1 MDIAEVRKRV
11 LHTIERAKREAAAR
25 RARVDEASRE
35 YGEFLDR
42 VAVPLFHQVARAL
55 RAEGHSFNVF
65 TPSGSVRL
73 ASERS
78 GEDYIELL
86 LDTSGAT
93 PQVVGH
99 CSRSRGRRVL
109 ETERPIGDE
118 RIAALTDEDVLG
130 FLLKEL
136 EPFVER

>member
-42 VAVPLFHQVARAL
+42 IAVPLFHQVARAL

>member
-1 MDIAEVRKRV
+1 MEIGEVRRRV
-11 LHTIERAKREAAAR
+11 LQTIDRARREAALR
-25 RARVDEASRE
+25 RTRVDEASRE

-42 VAVPLFHQVARAL
+42 TAVPLFHQVARSL
-55 RAEGHSFNVF
+55 RAEGHAFNVF
-65 TPSGSVRL
+65 TPPGSVRL

-78 GEDYIELL
+78 AEDYIELV
-86 LDTSGAT
+86 LDSSGST
-93 PQVVGH
+93 PQVIGR

-109 ETERPIGDE
+109 ETERPITE
-118 RIAALTDEDVLG
+118 KPISEVTEEDVLA

>member
-1 MDIAEVRKRV
+1 MEIADVRKRV
-11 LHTIERAKREAAAR
+11 LQTIERAKREASAR
-25 RARVDEASRE
+25 RARGDEASRD

-42 VAVPLFHQVARAL
+42 LAVPLFHQVARAL
-55 RAEGHSFNVF
+55 RAEGHAFNVF

-86 LDTSGAT
+86 LDTSGTT

-109 ETERPIGDE
+109 ETERPIGE
-118 RIAALTDEDVLG
+118 GPIADLTEEDVLA

>member
-1 MDIAEVRKRV
+1 MDIADVRKRV

-25 RARVDEASRE
+25 RSRVDDASRE

-42 VAVPLFHQVARAL
+42 IAVPLFHQVARAL
-55 RAEGHSFNVF
+55 RAEGHAFNVF

-86 LDTSGAT
+86 LDLSGTT

-109 ETERPIGDE
+109 ETERPIGE
-118 RIAALTDEDVLG
+118 GPITSLTEEDVLA

-136 EPFVER
+136 EAFVER

>member
-1 MDIAEVRKRV
+1 MEIGEVRRRV
-11 LHTIERAKREAAAR
+11 LQTIDRARREAALR
-25 RARVDEASRE
+25 RTRVDEASRE

-42 VAVPLFHQVARAL
+42 TAVPLFHQVARSL
-55 RAEGHSFNVF
+55 RAEGHAFNVF

-78 GEDYIELL
+78 AEDYIELV
-86 LDTSGAT
+86 LDSSGST
-93 PQVVGH
+93 PQVIGR

-109 ETERPIGDE
+109 ETERPIGDG
-118 RIAALTDEDVLG
+118 RIAALSEEDVLE

>member
-1 MDIAEVRKRV
+1 MEIAEVRKRV

-25 RARVDEASRE
+25 RARADEASRE

-42 VAVPLFHQVARAL
+42 LAVPLFHQVARAL
-55 RAEGHSFNVF
+55 RAEGHAFSVF
-65 TPSGSVRL
+65 TPAGSVRL
-73 ASERS
+73 SSERS
-78 GEDYIELL
+78 GDDYVELL
-86 LDTSGAT
+86 LDASGAM

-109 ETERPIGDE
+109 ETERPIGE
-118 RIAALTDEDVLG
+118 GRITELTEEDVLA

>member
-1 MDIAEVRKRV
+1 MEISEVRRRL
-11 LHTIERAKREAAAR
+11 LHTIERAKREAVQR
-25 RARVDEASRE
+25 RTRIDEASRE

-65 TPSGSVRL
+65 TPGSSVRL
-73 ASERS
+73 ASERAA
-78 GEDYIELL
+78 EDYIELV
-86 LDTSGAT
+86 LDTSGAA
-93 PQVVGH
+93 PQVVGRS
-99 CSRSRGRRVL
+99 SRIRGRRVL
-109 ETERPIGDE
+109 ETERPVAEGA
-118 RIAALTDEDVLG
+118 IATLTEEDVVE

>member
-11 LHTIERAKREAAAR
+11 LHTIDRAKREAAAR

-42 VAVPLFHQVARAL
+42 IAVPLFHQVARAL

-78 GEDYIELL
+78 GEDYLELL
-86 LDTSGAT
+86 LDTSGAM

-109 ETERPIGDE
+109 ETERPIGDG
-118 RIAALTDEDVLG
+118 RIAALSDEDVLE

>member
-1 MDIAEVRKRV
+1 MDIAEVRRRV
-11 LHTIERAKREAAAR
+11 LHTIEHAKREAALR
-25 RARVDEASRE
+25 RARTDAASHE

-42 VAVPLFHQVARAL
+42 VAVPLFHQVARSL

-65 TPSGSVRL
+65 TPAGSVRL
-73 ASERS
+73 ASERAA
-78 GEDYIELL
+78 EDYIELV

-93 PQVVGH
+93 PHVVGR
-99 CSRSRGRRVL
+99 CSRIRGQRVL
-109 ETERPIGDE
+109 ETERPIREGAIGSLADE
-118 RIAALTDEDVLG
+118 EVLQ

>member
-11 LHTIERAKREAAAR
+11 LQTIDRAKREAAAR

-42 VAVPLFHQVARAL
+42 IAVPLFHQVARAL

-99 CSRSRGRRVL
+99 CSRSRGRRVM
-109 ETERPIGDE
+109 ETERPIGDG
-118 RIAALTDEDVLG
+118 RIAALSDEDVLE
-130 FLLKEL
+130 FLMKEL

>member
-1 MDIAEVRKRV
+1 MEIADVRKRV

-25 RARVDEASRE
+25 RVRADEASRE

-42 VAVPLFHQVARAL
+42 LAVPLFHQVARAL

-73 ASERS
+73 SSERS
-78 GEDYIELL
+78 GDDYIELL
-86 LDTSGAT
+86 LDSSAAT

-109 ETERPIGDE
+109 ETERSIGE
-118 RIAALTDEDVLG
+118 GRIADLTEEDVLG

>member
-1 MDIAEVRKRV
+1 MEISEVRKRL
-11 LHTIERAKREAAAR
+11 LHTIEHAKREAAQR
-25 RARVDEASRE
+25 RTRIDDASRE

-42 VAVPLFHQVARAL
+42 VAAPLFHQVARAL

-65 TPSGSVRL
+65 TPGGSVRL
-73 ASERS
+73 ASERAPD
-78 GEDYIELL
+78 DYIELV

-93 PQVVGH
+93 PHVVGH

-109 ETERPIGDE
+109 ETERPLAD
-118 RIAALTDEDVLG
+118 RPIATLTEEDVLE
-130 FLLKEL
+130 FVLKEL

>member
-1 MDIAEVRKRV
+1 MEIGEVRKRV
-11 LHTIERAKREAAAR
+11 LHTIERAKREAALR
-25 RARVDEASRE
+25 RSRADNAARE

-42 VAVPLFHQVARAL
+42 IAVPLFHQVARSL
-55 RAEGHSFNVF
+55 RAEGHAFNVF

-78 GEDYIELL
+78 AEDFIELV
-86 LDTSGAT
+86 LDTSGAA

-109 ETERPIGDE
+109 ETERPIGE
-118 RIAALTDEDVLG
+118 GEIAALTDEDVLA

-136 EPFVER
+136 EPFVDR

>member
-1 MDIAEVRKRV
+1 MDISEVRKRV
-11 LHTIERAKREAAAR
+11 LHTIERAKRGAAER
-25 RARVDEASRE
+25 RSRVETASRE

-42 VAVPLFHQVARAL
+42 VAVPLFHQVARSL

-73 ASERS
+73 SSER
-78 GEDYIELL
+78 EADDYIELL

-93 PQVVGH
+93 PQVIGH

-109 ETERPIGDE
+109 ETERPIGDGQ
-118 RIAALTDEDVLG
+118 IGALTDEDVIA
-130 FLLKEL
+130 FVMKEL